1 MSFEGNV
8 MNSDET
14 RSSER
19 ERDEAAVE
27 QLRQLTRKLC
37 SNDITTA
44 RLAAHNL
51 SWMQEDGLAILTETL
66 MGNYSRTT
74 KKAAAYGLR
83 SMKGR
88 MKKLAVEV
96 LEQGLKHR
104 DRTTKAACIK
114 AISLMKGV
122 TSKKEGSQSKSES
135 SRPKIRE
142 INNRRNRNTEDKRS
156 SSR

>member
-1 MSFEGNV
+1 

-14 RSSER
+14 RSSGT
-19 ERDEAAVE
+19 ERDEAAIE

-37 SNDITTA
+37 SNDITIA

-51 SWMQEDGLAILTETL
+51 SWMQEDGLAIFTETL

-88 MKKLAVEV
+88 MKKLASEV
-96 LEQGLKHR
+96 LEQGLRHR
-104 DRTTKAACIK
+104 DRTTKAACVK
-114 AISLMKGV
+114 AISLMKGG
-122 TSKKEGSQSKSES
+122 TPKKDGSQSKSQS
-135 SRPKIRE
+135 SSPQIKE
-142 INNRRNRNTEDKRS
+142 MQKRRNRNTDDKRS

>member
-1 MSFEGNV
+1 MKSE
-8 MNSDET
+8 EKK
-14 RSSER
+14 SSEK
-19 ERDEAAVE
+19 ERDEASIE

-44 RLAAHNL
+44 RLAAYNL

-66 MGNYSRTT
+66 LGDYSRTT

-88 MKKLAVEV
+88 MKKMALEV
-96 LEQGLKHR
+96 LERGLRHR
-104 DRTTKAACIK
+104 DRTTKAACVK
-114 AISLMKGV
+114 ALSLMKGGAP
-122 TSKKEGSQSKSES
+122 KKDDSQSKSQTS
-135 SRPKIRE
+135 GPQIKE
-142 INNRRNRNTEDKRS
+142 IQKRGKRKTEDKKS

>member
-1 MSFEGNV
+1 MKP
-8 MNSDET
+8 DEKK
-14 RSSER
+14 SSPKQ
-19 ERDEAAVE
+19 RDEAAIE
-27 QLRQLTRKLC
+27 RLKQLTRKLC

-51 SWMQEDGLAILTETL
+51 SWLQEDGLAILTETL
-66 MGNYSRTT
+66 MGDYSRTT

-88 MKKLAVEV
+88 MKKLGLEV
-96 LEQGLKHR
+96 LEKGLKHR

-114 AISLMKGV
+114 ALSLVKGGAA
-122 TSKKEGSQSKSES
+122 KKGASQSKSES
-135 SRPKIRE
+135 KGQQIRE
-142 INNRRNRNTEDKRS
+142 IKEKPKRSTQDEKS

>member
-1 MSFEGNV
+1 MK
-8 MNSDET
+8 SDET
-14 RSSER
+14 RISGK

-51 SWMQEDGLAILTETL
+51 SWKQEDGLAILTETL

-114 AISLMKGV
+114 AISLMKGE
-122 TSKKEGSQSKSES
+122 TSKKEGSQARSQSSK
-135 SRPKIRE
+135 PHIRE
-142 INNRRNRNTEDKRS
+142 IQKRRNRNTEDKRS

>member
-1 MSFEGNV
+1 MK
-8 MNSDET
+8 SDET
-14 RSSER
+14 RSSEK

-37 SNDITTA
+37 SNDITIA

-114 AISLMKGV
+114 AISLMKGE
-122 TSKKEGSQSKSES
+122 TSKKEGSQARSQSSK
-135 SRPKIRE
+135 PHIRE
-142 INNRRNRNTEDKRS
+142 IQKRRNRNTEDKRS
-156 SSR
+156 SNR

>member
-1 MSFEGNV
+1 MK
-8 MNSDET
+8 SDET
-14 RSSER
+14 RISGK

-51 SWMQEDGLAILTETL
+51 SWKQEDGLAILTETL

-114 AISLMKGV
+114 AISLMKGE
-122 TSKKEGSQSKSES
+122 TSKKEGSQARSQSSK
-135 SRPKIRE
+135 PQIRE
-142 INNRRNRNTEDKRS
+142 IQKRRNRNTEDKRS

>member
-1 MSFEGNV
+1 MK
-8 MNSDET
+8 SDET

-88 MKKLAVEV
+88 MKKLALEV
-96 LEQGLKHR
+96 LEQGLRHR
-104 DRTTKAACIK
+104 DRTTKAACVK
-114 AISLMKGV
+114 AISLMKGG
-122 TSKKEGSQSKSES
+122 TSKKDGSQSKSHS
-135 SRPKIRE
+135 SRPQIKE
-142 INNRRNRNTEDKRS
+142 IQKRRNRNTEDKRS

>member
-1 MSFEGNV
+1 MA
-8 MNSDET
+8 SDEIK
-14 RSSER
+14 SSEK
-19 ERDEAAVE
+19 ERDEAAIE
-27 QLRQLTRKLC
+27 RLKQLTRKLC

-44 RLAAHNL
+44 RLAAYNL

-66 MGNYSRTT
+66 TGDYSRTT

-88 MKKLAVEV
+88 MKKMALEV
-96 LEQGLKHR
+96 LEQGLRHR

-114 AISLMKGV
+114 ALSLIKDG
-122 TSKKEGSQSKSES
+122 TKKKDSPQSKPEPKGSQIKEIKSKSKRS
-135 SRPKIRE
+135 
-142 INNRRNRNTEDKRS
+142 TEDKET

>member
-1 MSFEGNV
+1 MK
-8 MNSDET
+8 SDET
-14 RSSER
+14 RSSEK

-88 MKKLAVEV
+88 MKTMALEV
-96 LEQGLKHR
+96 LEQGLGHR

-114 AISLMKGV
+114 AISLMKGG
-122 TSKKEGSQSKSES
+122 TGKKDGFQSKSQS
-135 SRPKIRE
+135 SRPQIKE
-142 INNRRNRNTEDKRS
+142 IQKRHKRNPEDKRS

>member
-1 MSFEGNV
+1 MK
-8 MNSDET
+8 SDGT
-14 RSSER
+14 KSSEK

-37 SNDITTA
+37 SNDITIA

-88 MKKLAVEV
+88 MKKLALEV
-96 LEQGLKHR
+96 LEQGLRHR

-114 AISLMKGV
+114 ALSLMKGG
-122 TSKKEGSQSKSES
+122 TPKKDGPQSKSQS
-135 SRPKIRE
+135 SRPQIRE
-142 INNRRNRNTEDKRS
+142 IKNRRNRNTEDKRS

>member
-1 MSFEGNV
+1 MK
-8 MNSDET
+8 SDET
-14 RSSER
+14 KSSEK

-114 AISLMKGV
+114 AISLMKGSN
-122 TSKKEGSQSKSES
+122 SKKEGSQSKSQS
-135 SRPKIRE
+135 SKPRIRE

>member
-1 MSFEGNV
+1 

>member
-1 MSFEGNV
+1 MK
-8 MNSDET
+8 SDET
-14 RSSER
+14 RSSEK

-88 MKKLAVEV
+88 MKKLALEV
-96 LEQGLKHR
+96 LEQGLRHR
-104 DRTTKAACIK
+104 DRTTKAACVKALSLIK
-114 AISLMKGV
+114 GG
-122 TSKKEGSQSKSES
+122 TPKKEGSQSKSHS
-135 SRPKIRE
+135 SRPQIRE
-142 INNRRNRNTEDKRS
+142 FNNRRNRNTEDKRS

>member
-1 MSFEGNV
+1 MK
-8 MNSDET
+8 SDET
-14 RSSER
+14 KSSEK

-51 SWMQEDGLAILTETL
+51 SWMQEDGLAIFTETL

-88 MKKLAVEV
+88 MKKLASEV
-96 LEQGLKHR
+96 LEQGLRHR
-104 DRTTKAACIK
+104 DRTTKAACVK
-114 AISLMKGV
+114 AISLMKGGP
-122 TSKKEGSQSKSES
+122 KKKAGSQSKSQS
-135 SRPKIRE
+135 SSPQIQEMQK
-142 INNRRNRNTEDKRS
+142 RRKRNTEDKRS